1 MGKVKNLIALA
12 ITSLTLYACST
23 THRDNGWYPVDN
35 SDNIEG
41 EAIVTIN
48 DFERVS
54 LDTVTDH
61 DIAFIQGVLKQDKIP
76 VWADATEQRIGK
88 RIGFVYKDSVIMAPS
103 VNCRIESGS
112 FSIHSS
118 DKQLILEIYNSLDCK
133 KIDPPYVMPQKS
145 YATAEGMTMRIVGPN
160 LVKTPVDSLVVEFA
174 NSRDADFTT
183 GEWYRI
189 DTKSDEG
196 SWIQAPYSKKY
207 LDLLAKG
214 TEVCFNDIGYSLKP
228 DGSFR
233 MTVKPWL
240 YDLSDKSATYRL
252 VKTFSYPPYPI
263 QKSDTAYVEFQV
275 R

>member
-23 THRDNGWYPVDN
+23 THQDNGWYPVDN

-41 EAIVTIN
+41 EAIATTN

-54 LDTVTDH
+54 LDTVTDP
-61 DIAFIQGVLKQDKIP
+61 DIAFIQGILKQDRISD
-76 VWADATEQRIGK
+76 WTDATEQRIGK

-112 FSIHSS
+112 FSINSF
-118 DKQLILEIYNSLDCK
+118 DKRLILEIYNSLDCD
-133 KIDPPYVMPQKS
+133 KIEPPYVMPQKS
-145 YATAEGMTMRIVGPN
+145 YATVEGMTMRIVSPDP
-160 LVKTPVDSLVVEFA
+160 VKTPVDSMIVEFT
-174 NSRDADFTT
+174 NSRDADLTT

>member
-23 THRDNGWYPVDN
+23 THQDNGWYPVDN

-41 EAIVTIN
+41 EAIATTN

-54 LDTVTDH
+54 LDTVTDP
-61 DIAFIQGVLKQDKIP
+61 DIAFIQGILKQDRISD
-76 VWADATEQRIGK
+76 WTDATEQRIGK
-88 RIGFVYKDSVIMAPS
+88 RIGFVYKDSVIMVPS

-174 NSRDADFTT
+174 NSRDADLTT

-263 QKSDTAYVEFQV
+263 QKSDTAYVEFQII
-275 R
+275 

>member
-23 THRDNGWYPVDN
+23 THQDNGWYPVDN

-41 EAIVTIN
+41 EAIATTN

-54 LDTVTDH
+54 LDTVTDP
-61 DIAFIQGVLKQDKIP
+61 DIAFIQGILKQDRISD
-76 VWADATEQRIGK
+76 WTDATEQRIGK
-88 RIGFVYKDSVIMAPS
+88 RIGFVYKDSVIMAPT

-112 FSIHSS
+112 FSINSS
-118 DKQLILEIYNSLDCK
+118 DKQLILEIYKSLDCE
-133 KIDPPYVMPQKS
+133 KIEPPYAMLQKS
-145 YATAEGMTMRIVGPN
+145 YATAEGMTMRIASPDP
-160 LVKTPVDSLVVEFA
+160 VKTPVDSMIVEFT
-174 NSRDADFTT
+174 NSRDADLTT

-196 SWIQAPYSKKY
+196 IWIQAPYSKKY

-214 TEVCFNDIGYSLKP
+214 TEVCFNGIGYSLKP

-252 VKTFSYPPYPI
+252 VKTLSYPPYPI
-263 QKSDTAYVEFQV
+263 QKSDTAYVEFQI

>member
-23 THRDNGWYPVDN
+23 THQDNGWYPVDN

-41 EAIVTIN
+41 EAIATTN

-54 LDTVTDH
+54 LDTVTDP
-61 DIAFIQGVLKQDKIP
+61 DIAFIQGILKQDRISD
-76 VWADATEQRIGK
+76 WTDATEQRIGK
-88 RIGFVYKDSVIMAPS
+88 RIGFVYKDSVIMVPS

-174 NSRDADFTT
+174 NSRDADLTT

-214 TEVCFNDIGYSLKP
+214 TEVCFNGIGYSLKP

-263 QKSDTAYVEFQV
+263 QKSDTAYVEFQI

>member
-1 MGKVKNLIALA
+1 MKNLLALT

-23 THRDNGWYPVDN
+23 AHRDNGWYPVDN
-35 SDNIEG
+35 SNNIEG
-41 EAIVTIN
+41 KAIVTTN
-48 DFERVS
+48 DFAKVS
-54 LDTVTDH
+54 LDTVTDPE
-61 DIAFIQGVLKQDKIP
+61 IAFIQGVLKQDRISD
-76 VWADATEQRIGK
+76 WADATERRIGK
-88 RIGFVYKDSVIMAPS
+88 RIGFVYKDSVIMAPT

-112 FSIHSS
+112 FSINNS
-118 DKQLILEIYNSLDCK
+118 DKRLIFEIYNSLDCD
-133 KIDPPYVMPQKS
+133 KIEPPYVMPQKS
-145 YATAEGMTMRIVGPN
+145 YATAEGMIMRIVSPDP
-160 LVKTPVDSLVVEFA
+160 VRTPVDSLIVEFT
-174 NSRDADFTT
+174 NSRDAELTT

-196 SWIQAPYSKKY
+196 NWIQAPYSKKY

-214 TEVCFNDIGYSLKP
+214 TEVCFNGIGYSLKP

-240 YDLSDKSATYRL
+240 YDLSDKSTTYRL

-263 QKSDTAYVEFQV
+263 HKSDTAYVEFQI

>member
-23 THRDNGWYPVDN
+23 THQDNGWYPVDN

-41 EAIVTIN
+41 EAIATTN

-54 LDTVTDH
+54 LDTVTDP
-61 DIAFIQGVLKQDKIP
+61 DIAFIQGILKQDRISD
-76 VWADATEQRIGK
+76 WTDTTEQRIGK

-174 NSRDADFTT
+174 NSRDADLTT

-263 QKSDTAYVEFQV
+263 QKSDTAYVEFQI

>member
-23 THRDNGWYPVDN
+23 THQDNGWYPVDN

-41 EAIVTIN
+41 EAIATTN

-54 LDTVTDH
+54 LDTVTDP
-61 DIAFIQGVLKQDKIP
+61 DIAFIQGILKQDRISD
-76 VWADATEQRIGK
+76 WTDTTEQRIGK

-174 NSRDADFTT
+174 NSRDADLTT

-207 LDLLAKG
+207 LDLLARG

-263 QKSDTAYVEFQV
+263 QKSDTAYVEFQI

>member
-1 MGKVKNLIALA
+1 MRKVKKMIAFA
-12 ITSLTLYACST
+12 ITSLIFFACST
-23 THRDNGWYPVDN
+23 AHRDNGWYPVDD

-41 EAIVTIN
+41 EAIVKTN

-54 LDTVTDH
+54 LDTVTDP

-88 RIGFVYKDSVIMAPS
+88 RIGFVYKDSVIMVPS

-174 NSRDADFTT
+174 NSRDADLTT

-214 TEVCFNDIGYSLKP
+214 TEVCFNGIGYSLKP

-233 MTVKPWL
+233 MTVNPWL

-263 QKSDTAYVEFQV
+263 QKSDTAYVEFQI

>member
-23 THRDNGWYPVDN
+23 THQDNGWYPVDN

-41 EAIVTIN
+41 EAIATTN

-54 LDTVTDH
+54 LDTVTDP
-61 DIAFIQGVLKQDKIP
+61 DIAFIQGILKQDRISD
-76 VWADATEQRIGK
+76 WTDATEQRIGK
-88 RIGFVYKDSVIMAPS
+88 RIGFVYKDSVIMAPT

-112 FSIHSS
+112 FSINSS
-118 DKQLILEIYNSLDCK
+118 DKQLILEIYKSLDCE
-133 KIDPPYVMPQKS
+133 KIEPPYAMLQKS
-145 YATAEGMTMRIVGPN
+145 YATAEGMTMRIASPDP
-160 LVKTPVDSLVVEFA
+160 VKTPVDSMIVEFT
-174 NSRDADFTT
+174 NSRDADLTT

-196 SWIQAPYSKKY
+196 IWIQAPYSKKY

-214 TEVCFNDIGYSLKP
+214 TEVCFNGIGYSLKP

-263 QKSDTAYVEFQV
+263 QKSDTAYVEFQI

>member
-1 MGKVKNLIALA
+1 MRKVKKMIAFA
-12 ITSLTLYACST
+12 ITSLIFFACST
-23 THRDNGWYPVDN
+23 AHRDNGWYPVDD

-41 EAIVTIN
+41 EAIVKTN

-54 LDTVTDH
+54 LDTVTDP

-76 VWADATEQRIGK
+76 VWTNATEQRIGK

-112 FSIHSS
+112 FSINSS

-145 YATAEGMTMRIVGPN
+145 YATAEGMTMRIVSPDP
-160 LVKTPVDSLVVEFA
+160 VKTPVDSMIVEFA
-174 NSRDADFTT
+174 NSRDADLTT

-196 SWIQAPYSKKY
+196 NWIQAPYSKKY

-214 TEVCFNDIGYSLKP
+214 TEVCFNGIGYSLKP

-233 MTVKPWL
+233 MTVNPWL

-252 VKTFSYPPYPI
+252 VKTFSYPPYTI
-263 QKSDTAYVEFQV
+263 QKSDTAYVEFQI

>member
-23 THRDNGWYPVDN
+23 THQDNGWYPVDN

-41 EAIVTIN
+41 EAIATTN

-54 LDTVTDH
+54 LDTVTDP
-61 DIAFIQGVLKQDKIP
+61 DIAFIQGILKQDRISD
-76 VWADATEQRIGK
+76 WTDATEQRIGK
-88 RIGFVYKDSVIMAPS
+88 RIGFVYKDSVIMAPT

-112 FSIHSS
+112 FSINSS
-118 DKQLILEIYNSLDCK
+118 DKQLILEIYKSLDCE
-133 KIDPPYVMPQKS
+133 KIEPPYAMLQKS
-145 YATAEGMTMRIVGPN
+145 YATAEGMTMRIASPDP
-160 LVKTPVDSLVVEFA
+160 VKTPVDSMIVEFT
-174 NSRDADFTT
+174 NSRDADLTT

-214 TEVCFNDIGYSLKP
+214 TEVCFNGIGYSLKP

-263 QKSDTAYVEFQV
+263 QKSDTAYVEFQI

>member
-1 MGKVKNLIALA
+1 MIAFA
-12 ITSLTLYACST
+12 ITSLIFFACST
-23 THRDNGWYPVDN
+23 AHRDNGWYPVDDF
-35 SDNIEG
+35 DNIEG
-41 EAIVTIN
+41 EAIVKTN

-54 LDTVTDH
+54 LDTVTDP

-174 NSRDADFTT
+174 NSRDADLTT

-214 TEVCFNDIGYSLKP
+214 TEVCFNGIGYSLKP

-233 MTVKPWL
+233 MTVNPWL

-263 QKSDTAYVEFQV
+263 QKSDTAYVEFQI

>member
-1 MGKVKNLIALA
+1 MGNVKNLIALA
-12 ITSLTLYACST
+12 FTSLTLYACST

-41 EAIVTIN
+41 EAIATTD
-48 DFERVS
+48 DFESVS
-54 LDTVTDH
+54 LDTVTDP
-61 DIAFIQGVLKQDKIP
+61 DIAFIQGVLKQDRISD
-76 VWADATEQRIGK
+76 WTDATEQRIGK
-88 RIGFVYKDSVIMAPS
+88 RIGFVYKDSVIMAPT
-103 VNCRIESGS
+103 VNCRIERGS
-112 FSIHSS
+112 FSINSS

-174 NSRDADFTT
+174 NSRDADLTT

-263 QKSDTAYVEFQV
+263 QKSDTAYVEFQI

>member
-23 THRDNGWYPVDN
+23 THQDNGWYPVDN

-41 EAIVTIN
+41 EAIATTN

-54 LDTVTDH
+54 LDTVTDP
-61 DIAFIQGVLKQDKIP
+61 DIAFIQGILKQDRISD
-76 VWADATEQRIGK
+76 WTDATEQRIGK
-88 RIGFVYKDSVIMAPS
+88 RIGFVYKDSVIMVPS

-174 NSRDADFTT
+174 NSRDADLTT

-263 QKSDTAYVEFQV
+263 QKSDTAYVEFQI

>member
-1 MGKVKNLIALA
+1 MGKVKKLIALA
-12 ITSLTLYACST
+12 ITSLSLYACST

-35 SDNIEG
+35 SNNIDG
-41 EAIVTIN
+41 EAFATTD
-48 DFERVS
+48 DFESVS
-54 LDTVTDH
+54 LDTVTDP
-61 DIAFIQGVLKQDKIP
+61 DIAFIQGVLKQDKISD
-76 VWADATEQRIGK
+76 WANSTERRIGK
-88 RIGFVYKDSVIMAPS
+88 RIGFVYKDSVIMAPT

-112 FSIHSS
+112 FTINSP
-118 DKQLILEIYNSLDCK
+118 DKRLILDIYNSLDCEK
-133 KIDPPYVMPQKS
+133 TEIPYVMPQKS
-145 YATAEGMTMRIVGPN
+145 YATTEGMTMRIVSPDP
-160 LVKTPVDSLVVEFA
+160 VKIPVDSLTVEFT
-174 NSRDADFTT
+174 NSRDTDLTT

-196 SWIQAPYSKKY
+196 NWIQAPYSKKY
-207 LDLLAKG
+207 LDFLAKG
-214 TEVCFNDIGYSLKP
+214 TEVCFNGIGYSLKP

-263 QKSDTAYVEFQV
+263 QKSDTAYVEFQI